1 MDNTILIGRGKEVE
15 RVSDEAFRRH
25 VETMAVS
32 PHRFERIAFMTAEH
46 RAIRAWVVAE
56 IARNGGRPVPV
67 RRIAEEFRMEE
78 GVVNGILSELEKRLF
93 FLVRDARGDVSWA
106 FPVTA
111 EKTAHELRFSTG
123 ERCHAA

>member
-1 MDNTILIGRGKEVE
+1 MDNTVLIGRGKEVE
-15 RVSDEAFRRH
+15 RVSADGFRRH

-32 PHRFERIAFMTAEH
+32 PHRFERIAFMTPND
-46 RAIRAWVVAE
+46 RAIRAWLVAE
-56 IARNGGRPVPV
+56 IARNGGRPVPPRV
-67 RRIAEEFRMEE
+67 IAARFKLDEHA
-78 GVVNGILSELEKRLF
+78 VNGILAELEKRLF
-93 FLVRDARGDVSWA
+93 FLVRNGRGEVSWA